1 LFPKFARSQGVKVIV
16 AIYIVIALLIL
27 IAFLLWS
34 QSIYMRQAVYV
45 FANELTELKT
55 SVSRVEESFES
66 MQSAI
71 NQVNYEIANI
81 KHTVGVTWKYF
92 SEAEAKINDQ
102 VFYDLA
108 AVLGELNDVNLNL
121 SCISDDVKAIAG
133 HPAFTRDA
141 GSADDIL

>member
-1 LFPKFARSQGVKVIV
+1 MIV

-55 SVSRVEESFES
+55 SVPRVEKSFES

-71 NQVNYEIANI
+71 NQVNYEIADI
-81 KHTVGVTWKYF
+81 KHTVGVEWKYF
-92 SEAEAKINDQ
+92 SEAEAKINDK
-102 VFYDLA
+102 VFDNLA
-108 AVLGELNDVNLNL
+108 AVLGELSDANLNL
-121 SCISDDVKAIAG
+121 SCISDDVKAIAA
-133 HPAFTRDA
+133 HPAFTWVA
-141 GSADDIL
+141 SSAADHRP